1 MKKAYLVTFSITT
14 RVIADVS
21 KEFDPNNS
29 NLIIPENHEYYSGI
43 ISEAAKHVIDC
54 PEGYLS
60 WDNIDD
66 VSEDTECPYDPNY
79 DDDNI

>member
-54 PEGYLS
+54 
-60 WDNIDD
+60 D